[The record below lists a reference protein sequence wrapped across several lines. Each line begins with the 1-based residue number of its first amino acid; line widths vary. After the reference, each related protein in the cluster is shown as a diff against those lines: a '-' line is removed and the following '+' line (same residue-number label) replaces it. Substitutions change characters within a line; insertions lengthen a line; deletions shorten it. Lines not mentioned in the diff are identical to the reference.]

1 MRGVKAFMNP
11 VGLALVMSISFSI
24 LIGCQA
30 VKGVNTPVAWSENY
44 ALAEGVEATAP
55 TMIDGNLQTMGETTF
70 DIPYGTNIVSEP
82 EAFVRLPERKTIR
95 RIVIHSPNLMAF
107 EVFARNRYDAWEKM
121 KEIKRNEDDV
131 IDLRVKTYTDGIRL
145 RVQKTRD
152 GKNASI
158 HEINLY
164 GYANRD

>member
-1 MRGVKAFMNP
+1 MMPSERPPFPAEICQHTQLTQNP
-11 VGLALVMSISFSI
+11 L
-24 LIGCQA
+24 
-30 VKGVNTPVAWSENY
+30 
-44 ALAEGVEATAP
+44 EA
-55 TMIDGNLQTMGETTF
+55 
-70 DIPYGTNIVSEP
+70 GTNIVSEP

-158 HEINLY
+158 HEIKLY